1 MRAETASVCFTPFTP
16 ALTTL
21 QQVWKASDK
30 YLLKEGRWKGGREG
44 LGRIDERKDGWDEG
58 KREERDGGRTGSFLT
73 PWLTLNTPPGT
84 PTFYK
89 SHFPPQPCSTSRSI
103 WKSGLSHLPL
113 VPSGPC

>member
-89 SHFPPQPCSTSRSI
+89 SHFPPQPCSTSHSI